1 MIDLDRVL
9 RDRRMTG
16 KELARRVGLSQTQ
29 LSLLRSGKV
38 RGFRLDTLARIC
50 ASLTCSPGDILRYEF
65 DPQDFLASDNANRAG
80 AEAEFQD

>member
-1 MIDLDRVL
+1 MPVVIDLDRVL
-9 RDRRMTG
+9 RDRKMTG

-65 DPQDFLASDNANRAG
+65 DPEDFFANDG
-80 AEAEFQD
+80 GD